1 MTPRRAS
8 RLPRWQEWAV
18 YLSLGGLTVT
28 GLLWLVFDQ
37 WVRVEGEFG
46 PEHNPA
52 QSWLLT
58 AHGVLAY
65 AFLIVAG
72 AMIPVHIILGWR
84 TRRNLW
90 SGISVASLCLILA
103 TSALGLY
110 YLGEDAARSWASLTH
125 WSLGIAVLPIFLIH
139 ALKGRRGG

>member
-18 YLSLGGLTVT
+18 YLSLGGLIVT
-28 GLLWLVFDQ
+28 GILWLLFDQ

-46 PEHNPA
+46 PEHHAA

-58 AHGVLAY
+58 GHGVLAY
-65 AFLIVAG
+65 GFLIVAG

-84 TRRNLW
+84 LRKNLW
-90 SGISVASLCLILA
+90 SGISLASLCLILA
-103 TSALGLY
+103 VSALGIY
-110 YLGEDAARSWASLTH
+110 YLGEDAARSWASLMH

>member
-8 RLPRWQEWAV
+8 RLPRWQELAV
-18 YLSLGGLTVT
+18 YLSLGGLIVT
-28 GLLWLVFDQ
+28 GLLWLLFDQ

-46 PEHNPA
+46 PEHHAA

-84 TRRNLW
+84 LRRNLW
-90 SGISVASLCLILA
+90 SGISLAALCVVLA
-103 TSALGLY
+103 ISALGLY
-110 YLGEDAARSWASLTH
+110 YLGEDAARSWASLMH